1 MDKKINEDMSFI
13 IDNQLKKLADDRRR
27 LIGSI
32 EKSKERLNE
41 IDEKLR
47 AYTGIKN
54 LIKKVV

>member
-13 IDNQLKKLADDRRR
+13 IDNQLKKLTDDRRR

>member
-1 MDKKINEDMSFI
+1 MDEKVSEDMDLI
-13 IDNQLKKLADDRRR
+13 IDEQLKKLADDRRR
-27 LIGSI
+27 LVGNI
-32 EKSKERLNE
+32 EKYKERLNE